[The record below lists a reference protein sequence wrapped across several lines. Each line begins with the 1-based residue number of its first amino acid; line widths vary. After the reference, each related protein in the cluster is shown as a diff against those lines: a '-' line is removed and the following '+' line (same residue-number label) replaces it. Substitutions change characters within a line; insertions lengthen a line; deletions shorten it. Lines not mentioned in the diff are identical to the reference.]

1 MELEAII
8 KPMEIE
14 EHSMATIDSEMKET
28 SFSLEELVVVKR
40 VIHTTADFDYQDN
53 LVFHNDAMKVALKV
67 FRKGACIITDTQ
79 MAKSGINKTALRML
93 DCDVHCFMTDKD
105 VAKDATR
112 KGTTRAIVSI
122 DKAVIFNRNKP
133 IVFVIGNAPTALIRL
148 RELYEKENFK
158 PDLIIGVPVGFFNV
172 VQSKERMLEIPIPSI
187 IARGRKGGS
196 NVAAAICNAIM
207 YQLYDRKTGKL
218 VTLSQ

>member
-1 MELEAII
+1 MELDPIK

-14 EHSMATIDSEMKET
+14 ESSMATIEAEMKVT
-28 SFSLEELVVVKR
+28 NFTQAELCVVKR

-53 LVFHNDAMKVALKV
+53 VVFHNDAMNVALQC

-79 MAKSGINKTALRML
+79 MAKSGINKTALRIL
-93 DCDVHCFMTDKD
+93 DCDLNCYMTDKD
-105 VAKDATR
+105 VAKDALD
-112 KGTTRAIVSI
+112 KGTTRAIASI
-122 DKAVIFNRNKP
+122 DKAVKQSYKKPTIF
-133 IVFVIGNAPTALIRL
+133 VVGNAPTALIRL
-148 RELYEKENFK
+148 WELYNNEGFK
-158 PDLIIGVPVGFFNV
+158 PDLIIGVPVGFVNV
-172 VQSKERMLEIPIPSI
+172 VQSKEKILELPIPAI

-218 VTLSQ
+218 YPNN